1 MVVSRRPLTD
11 GRSFGAYVR
20 QRRKEAGLRQ
30 TDLAASAGVGYRFV
44 LDLEAGKESC
54 QLGRALRVL
63 DILGARLFVEEPQP
77 GNDRAAASP
86 RVGRRR
92 ADNAADDELEVD
104 VE

>member
-1 MVVSRRPLTD
+1 MSRLLLTNS
-11 GRSFGAYVR
+11 RSFGTYVR

-30 TDLAASAGVGYRFV
+30 TDLAASANVSYRFV

-63 DILGARLFVEEPQP
+63 DILGVRLFVEITQSER
-77 GNDRAAASP
+77 DRDAATP
-86 RVGRRR
+86 RGAGRRTGGV
-92 ADNAADDELEVD
+92 AEDELEVE